1 MVKNGEDRYF
11 YASLPLYCSVCLME
25 IDNGGD
31 KVFLFSIYFIVRVK
45 MSNKKITYIFE
56 LFDYL

>member
-1 MVKNGEDRYF
+1 
-11 YASLPLYCSVCLME
+11 ME